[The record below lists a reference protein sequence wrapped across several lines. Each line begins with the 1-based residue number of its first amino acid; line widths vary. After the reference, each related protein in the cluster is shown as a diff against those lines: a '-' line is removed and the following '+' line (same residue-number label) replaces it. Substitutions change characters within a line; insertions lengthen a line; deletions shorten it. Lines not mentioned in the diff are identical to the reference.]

1 MAEELFYDF
10 QSATS
15 WPPVSERYICRMQ
28 DARTLP
34 EDLATC
40 HAVITEQSAR
50 LDELSQQNADYK
62 REVEELNLAIRKLLE
77 GNRREKFTSSPGQLT
92 LEFADDPDLQ
102 AALQQAQEEA
112 EQITETI
119 TYQRKQRRKQKP
131 RSEKFPEHLRR
142 EFFDAPVPDGLST
155 CPTHG
160 PRQVIRYDE
169 LESLVYKRPELF
181 VRVTRFPILACVGK
195 PQCGLTSP
203 ERPTGIVE
211 GDRYDASIAATIV
224 NNKFGFYLPY
234 YRMQDLFAGS
244 GWTPSRSTLDNILNG
259 LEFVVDPLV
268 SYMWQQLLLDEAIG
282 LDDTNVTLLMPSTIP
297 AAAADDMKGQR
308 LAEKMHEALEKG
320 EASLR
325 AKMWVYSGLIN
336 CPYNLFDFRVSRH
349 RDGPAEVLAGYGGY
363 VMADC
368 YSGNLSV
375 ILSPE
380 STMTR
385 MACLS
390 HARRHVY
397 ESRLNFPNETLL
409 PLALLRQL
417 YDIERRAV
425 DYSADERFQL
435 RTCESVLI
443 LGRLREWLDGPIAR
457 DALPKSQLGGAVGYL
472 RNHWEALTVYLRD
485 GRLPIDNNGV
495 ERLMKQIATGRKN
508 WLFIGSVR
516 AGERNAK
523 LMSLVSS
530 AHRHDLDVELYL
542 TDITRQILS
551 GSTDY
556 GSMLPDVWKQ
566 SHPDA
571 VRQYRIEERRDK
583 ADRSRYQAAARRAR

>member
-1 MAEELFYDF
+1 
-10 QSATS
+10 
-15 WPPVSERYICRMQ
+15 MQ
-28 DARTLP
+28 DAQALP

-40 HAVITEQSAR
+40 HAKLNAQATVLVEQEAVITEQSVR
-50 LDELSQQNADYK
+50 LDELSQQNSDYK
-62 REVEELNLAIRKLLE
+62 REVEELNLALRKMLE
-77 GNRREKFTSSPGQLT
+77 GNRREKFTCGPDQLA

-102 AALQQAQEEA
+102 EALQRARAEA

-119 TYQRKQRRKQKP
+119 TYQRKKRKQKK

-142 EFFDAPVPDGLST
+142 EFFDAPVSDDQLT

-160 PRQVIRYDE
+160 ERKVIRYDE
-169 LESLVYKRPELF
+169 VETLVFTRPELF
-181 VRVTRFPILACVGK
+181 VRVTRYPILACVGQ
-195 PQCGLTSP
+195 PACGLASP
-203 ERPTGIVE
+203 ERPTGIVA
-211 GDRYDASIAATIV
+211 GNRYDASVAATIA

-259 LEFVVDPLV
+259 LEFVIDPLV
-268 SYMWQQLLLDEAIG
+268 SYLWKQVLLDEAVG
-282 LDDTNVTLLMPSTIP
+282 LDDTSVTLLMPSTIP
-297 AAAADDMKGQR
+297 EVEGDDLKSQR
-308 LAEKMHEALEKG
+308 LAEKMREARQKG

-325 AKMWVYSGLIN
+325 AKMWVYSGLVT

-390 HARRHVY
+390 HARRHLY

-425 DYSADERFQL
+425 DASAAERGQL
-435 RTCESVLI
+435 RARESVLI

-472 RNHWEALTVYLRD
+472 RNHWEALTVYTRD
-485 GRLPIDNNGV
+485 GRLPIDNNEV

-542 TDITRQILS
+542 ADITRQILS

-556 GSMLPDVWKQ
+556 VSLLPDIWKQ

-571 VRQYRIEERRDK
+571 VRQYRVEERRDK
-583 ADRSRYQAAARRAR
+583 ADRSRYEAATRRAR

>member
-1 MAEELFYDF
+1 
-10 QSATS
+10 
-15 WPPVSERYICRMQ
+15 MQ
-28 DARTLP
+28 DATTLP
-34 EDLATC
+34 DDLATC
-40 HAVITEQSAR
+40 HTVITDQVAVISEQVALLTEQSAR
-50 LDELSQQNADYK
+50 LDELLQQNADYK
-62 REVEELNLAIRKLLE
+62 REVEELNLALRQLLE
-77 GNRREKFTSSPGQLT
+77 GHRREKFSCSPGQLA

-102 AALQQAQEEA
+102 AALQQAREEA

-119 TYQRKQRRKQKP
+119 IYQRKQRRKQKP
-131 RSEKFPEHLRR
+131 RREKFPGHLRR
-142 EFFDAPVPDGLST
+142 EFFDAPVPDDLSA

-160 PRQVIRYDE
+160 PREVIRYDE
-169 LESLVYKRPELF
+169 VETLVFKRPELY
-181 VRVTRFPILACVGK
+181 VRVTRYPILACVGQ
-195 PQCGLTSP
+195 PACGLASP

-211 GDRYDASIAATIV
+211 GDRYDASIAATIT

-268 SYMWQQLLLDEAIG
+268 SYMWQRVLLDEAIG

-297 AAAADDMKGQR
+297 VAAVDDMKAQR
-308 LAEKMHEALEKG
+308 LIEKMYEAREKG

-349 RDGPAEVLAGYGGY
+349 RDGPAEVLKGYGGF

-380 STMTR
+380 SMMTR
-385 MACLS
+385 MACMS
-390 HARRHVY
+390 HGRRHVY
-397 ESRLNFPNETLL
+397 NARLNFPSETLL

-425 DYSADERFQL
+425 DYSADERHQL
-435 RTCESVLI
+435 RASESVLI
-443 LGRLREWLDGPIAR
+443 LGRLREWLDGPVACN
-457 DALPKSQLGGAVGYL
+457 ALPKSQLGSAVGYL

-556 GSMLPDVWKQ
+556 VSMLPDIWKQ

-583 ADRSRYQAAARRAR
+583 AERSRYQAAARRPR

>member
-1 MAEELFYDF
+1 
-10 QSATS
+10 
-15 WPPVSERYICRMQ
+15 MQ
-28 DARTLP
+28 DAQALP

-40 HAVITEQSAR
+40 HAMLNAQATVLVEKEAVITEQSVR
-50 LDELSQQNADYK
+50 LDELSQQNSDYK
-62 REVEELNLAIRKLLE
+62 REVEELNLALRKMLE
-77 GNRREKFTSSPGQLT
+77 GNRREKFTCGPDQLA

-102 AALQQAQEEA
+102 EALQRARAEA

-119 TYQRKQRRKQKP
+119 TYQRKKRKRKK

-142 EFFDAPVPDGLST
+142 EFFDAPVSDDQLT

-160 PRQVIRYDE
+160 ERKVIRHDE
-169 LESLVYKRPELF
+169 VETLVFKRPELF
-181 VRVTRFPILACVGK
+181 VRVTRYPILACVGQ
-195 PQCGLTSP
+195 PACGLTSP

-211 GDRYDASIAATIV
+211 GNRYDASVAATIA

-259 LEFVVDPLV
+259 LEFVIDPLV
-268 SYMWQQLLLDEAIG
+268 SYMWKQVLLDVAIG
-282 LDDTNVTLLMPSTIP
+282 LDDTSVTLLMPSTIP
-297 AAAADDMKGQR
+297 EVDGDDLKSQR
-308 LAEKMHEALEKG
+308 LAEKMREARQKG

-325 AKMWVYSGLIN
+325 AKMWVYSGLVT

-363 VMADC
+363 AMADC

-390 HARRHVY
+390 HARRHLY

-425 DYSADERFQL
+425 DASAAERGQL
-435 RTCESVLI
+435 RSRESVLI

-472 RNHWEALTVYLRD
+472 RNHWEALTVYTRD
-485 GRLPIDNNGV
+485 GRLPIDNNEV

-542 TDITRQILS
+542 ADITRQILS

-556 GSMLPDVWKQ
+556 GSLLPDIWKQ
-566 SHPDA
+566 THPEA
-571 VRQYRIEERRDK
+571 VRQYRVEERRDK
-583 ADRSRYQAAARRAR
+583 ADRSRYEAATRRAR

>member
-1 MAEELFYDF
+1 
-10 QSATS
+10 
-15 WPPVSERYICRMQ
+15 MQ
-28 DARTLP
+28 DAQALP

-40 HAVITEQSAR
+40 HAMLNTQATVLVEKEAVITEQSVR
-50 LDELSQQNADYK
+50 LDELFQQNSDYK
-62 REVEELNLAIRKLLE
+62 REVEELNLALRKMLE
-77 GNRREKFTSSPGQLT
+77 GNRREKFACSPDQLA

-102 AALQQAQEEA
+102 AALQQARAEA
-112 EQITETI
+112 EQITEEI
-119 TYQRKQRRKQKP
+119 TYQRKKRKQKKP

-142 EFFDAPVPDGLST
+142 EFFDAPASDDQLT

-160 PRQVIRYDE
+160 ARKVIRHDE
-169 LESLVYKRPELF
+169 VETLVYTRPELF
-181 VRVTRFPILACVGK
+181 VRVTRYPILACVDQ
-195 PQCGLTSP
+195 PACGLTSP

-211 GDRYDASIAATIV
+211 GNRYDTSIAATIA

-268 SYMWQQLLLDEAIG
+268 DTMWKQLLLDEAIG
-282 LDDTNVTLLMPSTIP
+282 LDDTNVTLLMPKTIP
-297 AAAADDMKGQR
+297 EVEGDDLKSQR
-308 LAEKMHEALEKG
+308 LAEKMREARQKG
-320 EASLR
+320 DASLR
-325 AKMWVYSGLIN
+325 AKMWVYSGLVT

-363 VMADC
+363 AMADC

-375 ILSPE
+375 ILSAE

-390 HARRHVY
+390 HARRYVY
-397 ESRLNFPNETLL
+397 DSRLNFPNDTLL

-425 DYSADERFQL
+425 DASAAERGEL
-435 RTCESVLI
+435 RARESVLI
-443 LGRLREWLDGPIAR
+443 LGRLREWLDGPIAT
-457 DALPKSQLGGAVGYL
+457 DALPKSQLGKAVGYL
-472 RNHWEALTVYLRD
+472 RNHWEALTVYTRD
-485 GRLPIDNNGV
+485 GRLPIDNNSV

-556 GSMLPDVWKQ
+556 GSLLPDIWKQ

-583 ADRSRYQAAARRAR
+583 ADRSRYQAATRRTR

>member
-1 MAEELFYDF
+1 MLGAQTTVIVEKETVLAEKE
-10 QSATS
+10 
-15 WPPVSERYICRMQ
+15 
-28 DARTLP
+28 
-34 EDLATC
+34 
-40 HAVITEQSAR
+40 AVITEQSVR

-62 REVEELNLAIRKLLE
+62 REVEELNLALRKLLE
-77 GNRREKFTSSPGQLT
+77 GNRREKFTCSPDQLP

-102 AALQQAQEEA
+102 EALQRAREEA

-119 TYQRKQRRKQKP
+119 TYQRKKRKNNKP

-142 EFFDAPVPDGLST
+142 EFLDAVVSDEELN

-160 PRQVIRYDE
+160 ERQVIRYDE
-169 LESLVYKRPELF
+169 LESLVYKRPELY
-181 VRVTRFPILACVGK
+181 VRVIRYPILACVGK
-195 PQCGLTSP
+195 SECGVTSP

-211 GDRYDASIAATIV
+211 GNRYDASVAATIA

-268 SYMWQQLLLDEAIG
+268 SHMWALSLSDVAIG

-297 AAAADDMKGQR
+297 EVQEDDLKGQR
-308 LAEKMHEALEKG
+308 LAEKMREARRKG
-320 EASLR
+320 EASLK
-325 AKMWVYSGLIN
+325 AKMWVYSGLVT
-336 CPYNLFDFRVSRH
+336 CPYNMFDFRVSRH
-349 RDGPAEVLAGYGGY
+349 RDGPAEILAGYSGY
-363 VMADC
+363 AMADC

-390 HARRHVY
+390 HARRYVY
-397 ESRLNFPNETLL
+397 EARLNFPNETML
-409 PLALLRQL
+409 PLALLGQL

-425 DYSADERFQL
+425 DWSAAERGEL
-435 RTCESVLI
+435 RARESVLI
-443 LGRLREWLDGPIAR
+443 LSRLRAWLDGPIAN
-457 DALPKSQLGGAVGYL
+457 DALPKSQLARAVGYL
-472 RNHWEALTVYLRD
+472 RNHWEALTVYTRD
-485 GRLPIDNNGV
+485 GRLPIDNNAI

-542 TDITRQILS
+542 TDITQQILS

-556 GSMLPDVWKQ
+556 GSLLPDIWKQ
-566 SHPDA
+566 SHPEA
-571 VRQYRIEERRDK
+571 VRQYRVEERRDK